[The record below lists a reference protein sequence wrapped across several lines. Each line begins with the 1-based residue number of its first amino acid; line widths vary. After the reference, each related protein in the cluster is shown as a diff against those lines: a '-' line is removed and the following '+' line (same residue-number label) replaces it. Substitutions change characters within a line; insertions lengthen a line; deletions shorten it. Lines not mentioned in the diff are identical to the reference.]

1 MALKDTMVRAL
12 EFTLK
17 KKMGNHWRV
26 LSGGMALFMT
36 ITLTADGEQIS
47 RSKGGCCGTIRRLL

>member
-47 RSKGGCCGTIRRLL
+47 RSKGGCCGTS